1 MLLANE
7 IRLKCKGNLFNVNN
21 MWECTVAQSPEPVA
35 RDNVLDTRG
44 VLPYMSYIGMCRCEG
59 YGFSTS
65 LL

>member
-21 MWECTVAQSPEPVA
+21 KRECTVAQSPEPVA

-44 VLPYMSYIGMCRCEG
+44 VLPIYELYR
-59 YGFSTS
+59 YVP
-65 LL
+65 L